1 MTLSSILE
9 RLLLCLLI
17 DASIGWYIIMTLV
30 PLGHL
35 TLDFERTKLRARL
48 IKFILRN
55 GYNAA
60 ILTCFLEVTFTFFV
74 CFVMLA
80 PFLVYF
86 SEISNLIHILWVVP
100 AQTMDAVIF
109 FVGVLEQLIVALGWL
124 ASITQP
130 SHIYC
135 NFTLELRKVSMD
147 LHCSAPSVFSFRNYR
162 FLDFQLWVSVTKF
175 HRAILFVLVLCT
187 ILREDSAYLSCHQHL
202 LLLSLSNLELLV
214 PCHHILSIKLRFVQL
229 LALLH
234 SQFLFLALLEDGVIR
249 VESCAHAL

>member
-1 MTLSSILE
+1 
-9 RLLLCLLI
+9 
-17 DASIGWYIIMTLV
+17 MTLV

-55 GYNAA
+55 GYNTA
-60 ILTCFLEVTFTFFV
+60 ILTCLLEVTFTFFV

-109 FVGVLEQLIVALGWL
+109 FVGVLEHLIVALGWL

-147 LHCSAPSVFSFRNYR
+147 LHCSAPSVFSFSNYR
-162 FLDFQLWVSVTKF
+162 FLDFQLWVSVAKF

-187 ILREDSAYLSCHQHL
+187 ILREDSAHLSCHQHL

-234 SQFLFLALLEDGVIR
+234 SQFHFLALLEDGVIR